1 MHPIHSWVKLKEGE
15 DMREIRSTLVVGGGT
30 MGHGFAQ
37 VFAMNKIPVYLVD
50 ETDELLKRARGWITD
65 NLNYMVELGE
75 IEQKETDSILTNI
88 QFTTDLKKAAQ
99 GVDYVLEAVFENVDL
114 KKRIF
119 QQLGTYTPSH
129 AILSSN
135 TSSFDINELSAV
147 TTHPERVIGTHWYH
161 PPQITPCVEV
171 IPSKSTS
178 QQTITSTMN
187 FMERIGKLPTLCKSA
202 PGFVG
207 NRIQFAMA
215 TEALAIV
222 EEGLATPEEV
232 DRIVKTSFGFRLGA
246 YGPFEICDQ
255 AGLDIYRSVYEY
267 LYSKLNKEQF
277 KPPKIL
283 DKLIKQGRLGLKTRS
298 GFYEYKEDAVEAMKR
313 ERDRKLYARLRLSR
327 EEQKAGKVK

>member
-1 MHPIHSWVKLKEGE
+1 
-15 DMREIRSTLVVGGGT
+15 MREIRSTLVVGAGT

-50 ETDELLKRARGWITD
+50 ETDELLKRARGWIID
-65 NLNYMVELGE
+65 NLNYMFELGE
-75 IEQKETDSILTNI
+75 IGRERVEFTLAQI
-88 QFTTDLKKAAQ
+88 QFTTDLKQAAQ
-99 GVDYVLEAVFENVDL
+99 EVDYVLEAVFENLDL

-119 QQLGTYTPSH
+119 QQLGTYIPSH

-147 TTHPERVIGTHWYH
+147 TVHPERVIGTHWFH
-161 PPQITPCVEV
+161 PPQITPGVEV

-187 FMERIGKLPTLCKSA
+187 FMERIGQLPTLCKSA

-207 NRIQFAMA
+207 HRIQFAMA